1 MADKIAAYL
10 RPAVLLAFD
19 AHLREGE
26 IIGVQRRD
34 IDLEARQIHIRR
46 QVVRTLL
53 HGDPERE
60 GKYALVET
68 APKAGSDRP
77 VDLSDW
83 CVEMLREHMA
93 APKALPS
100 ARLFTRPDGQPLSP
114 YHVQNAWRWA
124 RPEHLAW
131 SHFHDL
137 RAAGLTLVAQLGA
150 TLAET
155 QGRGGHADPR
165 SAMIYQRKANARRGR
180 ELADRL
186 SLFAAQ
192 QDAEKAAVTQ
202 AEAAEDT
209 AS

>member
-1 MADKIAAYL
+1 MTMRAFVLSLGCALLVAGCNPAPAA
-10 RPAVLLAFD
+10 V
-19 AHLREGE
+19 
-26 IIGVQRRD
+26 
-34 IDLEARQIHIRR
+34 
-46 QVVRTLL
+46 
-53 HGDPERE
+53 
-60 GKYALVET
+60 
-68 APKAGSDRP
+68 
-77 VDLSDW
+77 
-83 CVEMLREHMA
+83 HMA